1 MNVRRNQDQKS
12 FRMRATSRKRNHR
25 LSGVAAVEFAV
36 CLPVII
42 LLVFGAIEASSYIF
56 LKQSLN
62 VAAYEGIRES
72 IRADSNNADGVDRA
86 QNILSS
92 RKVADF
98 TIAFPGGESA
108 AASRG
113 DEIVIEVSAPTA
125 SNSPLAGQ
133 FVTNRVLTARVVMVK
148 E

>member
-1 MNVRRNQDQKS
+1 
-12 FRMRATSRKRNHR
+12 MRAISTPRQRHR
-25 LSGVAAVEFAV
+25 PPRRAVAAVEFAV

-42 LLVFGAIEASSYIF
+42 LLVFGAIEASSFIF

-72 IRADSNNADGVDRA
+72 IRISSNTSNGVDRA
-86 QNILSS
+86 TNILSARS
-92 RKVADF
+92 VKDFEISFPSGEVAD
-98 TIAFPGGESA
+98 AR
-108 AASRG
+108 RG
-113 DEIVIEVSAPTA
+113 DEVVIEVSAPTA
-125 SNSPLAGQ
+125 TNSPLAGQ